1 MLSLIRASR
10 RDSPVKRGKNIMLN
24 TAAAKSKKSGV
35 KKQNQFAVVAIRLS
49 QNSSAV
55 IGFIVA
61 SILVVMA
68 VFAPLIAP
76 YTYAELNIAQ
86 ARSAPSAQHIFGTD
100 ELGRDIFSRIVYGS
114 RFSLSIGVLAV
125 LVGASVGM
133 LLGAFAGYFGKVVDD
148 VIMRL
153 MDVLQSIPGILL
165 AIAISVVLGPGL
177 FNSMLALS
185 VGGIPMSCR
194 LTRAA
199 VLGVRHQEYL
209 EAATSINASTPRI
222 ILRHVL
228 PNSFAPLLVSATMSI
243 GNVIMASAM
252 LSFIG
257 LGVQPPTP
265 EWGSMI
271 AGGRSLIRT
280 CPWMVTFPGIFIML
294 AVLSLNMFGDGLR
307 DALDPKLKK

>member
-1 MLSLIRASR
+1 MLDHAASMGAAI
-10 RDSPVKRGKNIMLN
+10 PGVKR
-24 TAAAKSKKSGV
+24 
-35 KKQNQFAVVAIRLS
+35 QNQFLVVSRRLF

-55 IGFIVA
+55 IGFVIAVLLVLMA
-61 SILVVMA
+61 IL
-68 VFAPLIAP
+68 APLIAP
-76 YTYAELNIAQ
+76 YSYSDQDLSHTRA
-86 ARSAPSAQHIFGTD
+86 APNAQHLFGTD
-100 ELGRDIFSRIVYGS
+100 ELGRDIFSRIVWGS
-114 RFSLSIGVLAV
+114 RFSLSIGFLAV
-125 LVGASVGM
+125 LVGTAIGM
-133 LLGAFAGYFGKVVDD
+133 LFGSVAGYFGGVVDD
-148 VIMRL
+148 IVMRL
-153 MDVLQSIPGILL
+153 MDMLQSIPGILL
-165 AIAISVVLGPGL
+165 VITISIVLGPGL
-177 FNSMLALS
+177 FNTLLALS

-228 PNSFAPLLVSATMSI
+228 PNSFAPVLVSSTMSI
-243 GNVIMASAM
+243 GNVIMMAAM

-257 LGVQPPTP
+257 LGIQPPTP

-271 AGGRSLIRT
+271 AGGRNLIRS

-294 AVLSLNMFGDGLR
+294 AVLALNMLGDGLR